1 MKTTHSLLAP
11 LLAAVLTL
19 AGVGAAAHEYAAGDV
34 KIGHPWARK
43 TAPGVP
49 TGGAFLTLRNTGSTP
64 ERLLGASFAGA
75 DHVELHTMSMD
86 GNVMKMR
93 EVGTIDIPPGQT
105 VELKPGQ
112 PHMMLIG
119 LKAPLKAGDMLPMT
133 LKFEKAGEVKVD
145 LKVEENAPAGM
156 GMPASG
162 AHQH

>member
-1 MKTTHSLLAP
+1 MKTIHSLIAAALA
-11 LLAAVLTL
+11 LAAF
-19 AGVGAAAHEYAAGDV
+19 AASAHEYAAGDV

-64 ERLLGASFAGA
+64 ERLLGASFPGA

-93 EVGTIDIPPGQT
+93 EVGTIDIPAGQT

-112 PHMMLIG
+112 LHMMLIG
-119 LKAPLKAGDMLPMT
+119 LKAPLKAGEMLPMT

-145 LKVEENAPAGM
+145 VKVEENAPAGM
-156 GMPASG
+156 PASG